1 MRLPCRLAMVVEAT
15 GKMYAVNSSAAV
27 ISRQAFCIQQS
38 WQQTYTRTPPMW
50 MEVERSNIHIDR
62 LYSVPQNSFP
72 LPTGSI
78 FSFATQGSALG
89 KNYAGAIVILFCG
102 TLLIYYQSAL
112 FVNDSRSKRH

>member
-1 MRLPCRLAMVVEAT
+1 MV
-15 GKMYAVNSSAAV
+15 
-27 ISRQAFCIQQS
+27 
-38 WQQTYTRTPPMW
+38 
-50 MEVERSNIHIDR
+50 
-62 LYSVPQNSFP
+62 YSVPQNSFP